1 MAAESLFRPSTRFR
15 DDRRL
20 CRGRLPKGWTEVEIL
35 SHRTPEDVLATGI
48 TWEDFCLFLQ
58 GKVVWMIPD
67 VYVRSVNRTINK
79 GDPLVL
85 ALKANGNGSH
95 LCVHVRMGTA
105 AAAAA
110 ATATCDFLIRLFGN
124 L

>member
-1 MAAESLFRPSTRFR
+1 
-15 DDRRL
+15 
-20 CRGRLPKGWTEVEIL
+20 
-35 SHRTPEDVLATGI
+35 
-48 TWEDFCLFLQ
+48 
-58 GKVVWMIPD
+58 MIPD